1 MGLLSLHN
9 TPFSAFSLSAQT
21 TRESRD
27 VLILDLR
34 GPSLFGLLSPAA
46 LDLHIT
52 SFFPGPQG
60 LLSFGVASCVGGHLC
75 SLYSALLLERCVR
88 CRPLRLRRRRKHP
101 SPRLHLQEWWWFS
114 GSVVSDSC
122 DSMGC
127 SHQAPLFMGF
137 PRQEYYSR
145 LPFPSSRDLPDPG
158 IKPASPALQA
168 DSLLT
173 KASANHSDPRAVE
186 ISLPSAHLLY
196 FTRCKHCTSPF

>member
-1 MGLLSLHN
+1 M
-9 TPFSAFSLSAQT
+9 QT
-21 TRESRD
+21 AREARD

-34 GPSLFGLLSPAA
+34 GPSLFRLLSPAP
-46 LDLHIT
+46 LDLYIT

-60 LLSFGVASCVGGHLC
+60 LPSFCVASCVGGHLF
-75 SLYSALLLERCVR
+75 SLHSTLLLERGVR

-101 SPRLHLQEWWWFS
+101 QPRLHLQEWWWFS
-114 GSVVSDSC
+114 GSVVS

-137 PRQEYYSR
+137 PRQEYYSE

-158 IKPASPALQA
+158 IKPVSPALQA

-173 KASANHSDPRAVE
+173 KASANQSDPQSCGGQLA
-186 ISLPSAHLLY
+186 ISTSLLY
-196 FTRCKHCTSPF
+196 QVQTLSISF